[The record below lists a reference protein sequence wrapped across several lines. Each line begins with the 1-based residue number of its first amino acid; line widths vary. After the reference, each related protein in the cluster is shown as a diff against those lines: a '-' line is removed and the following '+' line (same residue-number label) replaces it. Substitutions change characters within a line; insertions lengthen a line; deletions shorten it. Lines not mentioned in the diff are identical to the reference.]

1 MSQTTKTIVA
11 RQRMLLQSRL
21 AGTMQKLAAE
31 CAHVWPDRPALERCL
46 AEGLAHLPWCKHLF
60 VLDGHA
66 RQLTANVSPAGPL
79 PDYFGRDRSKRP
91 YLSHALAGDT
101 FSLSDAY
108 ISRNARRPSL
118 TAVQRIL
125 DGRGALL
132 GFLGAD
138 FDLRE
143 LPLTRE
149 LYTQPEQ
156 WLQLK
161 GDPAIRGSLFFQ
173 QRVESLLDRHID
185 EVLDLLTELI
195 AVHGVFHSKLHFS
208 SSRATLWLIN
218 DPFRYRI
225 LDFDDL
231 ADPGICL
238 VYPRHPY
245 PQDAVIPLSRIR
257 EVLNRFRELRFID
270 ENIYLR
276 SGSLNIFNGIVGLN
290 FSCDGSH
297 YIPWSEFLSMS
308 MDFWIGSGEICAVE
322 DADDPQ
328 RSGVPTAPSD
338 AAGTAG
344 DAGVSPNS

>member
-11 RQRMLLQSRL
+11 RQRLLLQSWL
-21 AGTMQKLAAE
+21 AGPLQRLAAE
-31 CAHVWPDRPALERCL
+31 CAQSWPERAALEQCL
-46 AEGLAHLPWCKHLF
+46 VQGLATLPWCKHLF
-60 VLDGHA
+60 VLDSGA
-66 RQLTANVSPAGPL
+66 RQLTANVGRSRLL
-79 PDYFGRDRSKRP
+79 PDYFGRDRSARP
-91 YLSHALAGDT
+91 YLSHALAGDA
-101 FSLSDAY
+101 FSLSAAY
-108 ISRNARRPSL
+108 ISRNTRRPSL

-125 DGRGALL
+125 DDSGSLL

-149 LYTQPEQ
+149 LYGQPEQ

-161 GDPAIRGSLFFQ
+161 GDPAIRGGLFFQ
-173 QRVESLLDRHID
+173 QRAESLLDQHID
-185 EVLDLLTELI
+185 PVLDLLTELI

-208 SSRATLWLIN
+208 SSRATLWLID

-238 VYPRHPY
+238 AYPQRPY
-245 PQDAVIPLSRIR
+245 PQDAIIPLPRIKD
-257 EVLNRFRELRFID
+257 VLLRFRELRFID

-276 SGSLNIFNGIVGLN
+276 SGSLNIFNGLIGLN

-297 YIPWSEFLSMS
+297 YMPWSEFLSMTL
-308 MDFWIGSGEICAVE
+308 DFWIGSGESCVVDE
-322 DADDPQ
+322 DGVGQPSSA
-328 RSGVPTAPSD
+328 RSATASRTKKNG
-338 AAGTAG
+338 AG
-344 DAGVSPNS
+344 

>member
-11 RQRMLLQSRL
+11 RQRLLLQSRL
-21 AGTMQKLAAE
+21 AGTLQKLAAE
-31 CAHVWPDRPALERCL
+31 CARDWPDRTALERCL
-46 AEGLAHLPWCKHLF
+46 AEGLHHLPWCKHLF
-60 VLDGHA
+60 VLDRHA

-79 PDYFGRDRSKRP
+79 QDYHGRDRSTRP
-91 YLSHALAGDT
+91 YLSRALAGDA

-125 DGRGALL
+125 DDSGALL

-208 SSRATLWLIN
+208 SSRATLWLID

-238 VYPRHPY
+238 VYPQHAY
-245 PQDAVIPLSRIR
+245 PQDAVIPLPRIR

-308 MDFWIGSGEICAVE
+308 MEFWIGSGDICVID
-322 DADDPQ
+322 DADA
-328 RSGVPTAPSD
+328 SGTSGARPAASD
-338 AAGTAG
+338 AAETPV
-344 DAGVSPNS
+344 DT

>member
-1 MSQTTKTIVA
+1 MSQATKTIVA

-21 AGTMQKLAAE
+21 AGKMQKLAAE
-31 CAHVWPDRPALERCL
+31 CAHAWPDRPSLERCL
-46 AEGLAHLPWCKHLF
+46 AEGLHHLPWCKHLF

-66 RQLTANVSPAGPL
+66 RQLTANVSPAGL
-79 PDYFGRDRSKRP
+79 LQDYFGRDRSKRP

-125 DGRGALL
+125 DGRGELL

-149 LYTQPEQ
+149 LYSQPEQ

-208 SSRATLWLIN
+208 SSRATLWLID
-218 DPFRYRI
+218 DPYRYRI

-245 PQDAVIPLSRIR
+245 PQDAVIPLPRIR

-308 MDFWIGSGEICAVE
+308 MDFWIGSGEICAVD
-322 DADDPQ
+322 DAVAPEAPDA
-328 RSGVPTAPSD
+328 RTATAD
-338 AAGTAG
+338 AVKSKR
-344 DAGVSPNS
+344 DA